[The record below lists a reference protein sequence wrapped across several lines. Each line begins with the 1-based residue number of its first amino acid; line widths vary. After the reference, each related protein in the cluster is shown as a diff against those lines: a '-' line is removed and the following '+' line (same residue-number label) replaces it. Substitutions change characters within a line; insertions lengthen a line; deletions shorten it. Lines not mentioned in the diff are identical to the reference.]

1 MNEKVAAKHLVTVW
15 NPSYADDAMDDH
27 VRVLLDWIRRHRAG
41 EASAD
46 EVHVW
51 WAKLRSPN
59 RVGPLDHSSA
69 VLAIQEQIASGVET
83 HLYLTDYRSLYVA
96 HLLEITDDDVPSESP
111 DERENMPDYY
121 VGKPADF
128 WFRLGDIRRLVAND
142 TPAVIAQLGKLRN
155 VRYHDRPVSLYGGIV
170 DLPLIVW
177 SEDEPAWFADTA
189 ALLEGRHWVEYE
201 AEYRGEIERMVQE
214 LRDNLLGTA
223 VWSQLQA
230 TTRSFLASAEAVFR
244 ARRNDPQF
252 DFSGPVLEY
261 VKAVETELNSLI
273 FPVLRRVL
281 RNRPPAEREI
291 RAREGRLDLGSRVPP
306 QSIGTLKLLLE
317 KEQIVRSHLEPAI
330 GYDARWLLRE
340 LPGRIGP
347 LVKRRNPGAHS
358 EVIPGEVAARV
369 REDVLGIGQEGL
381 LVRIAQISMQAV
393 SR

>member
-1 MNEKVAAKHLVTVW
+1 MNEQTAPKHLLTVW
-15 NPSYADDAMDDH
+15 NPSYADDAMDQH
-27 VRVLLDWIRRHRAG
+27 LRVLLDWVRRYRAG
-41 EASAD
+41 DASAD

-59 RVGPLDHSSA
+59 RVGPLDHSA
-69 VLAIQEQIASGVET
+69 EVLAIQEQIASGVET

-96 HLLEITDDDVPSESP
+96 HLLEITEDDVPGDSP

-121 VGKPADF
+121 FEKPADF

-142 TPAVIAQLGKLRN
+142 TPAVIAQLGNLRN

-170 DLPLIVW
+170 ELPLIVW
-177 SEDEPAWFADTA
+177 VEEEPAWFADTG
-189 ALLEGRHWVEYE
+189 ALLEGRHWIEYE
-201 AEYRGEIERMVQE
+201 AEYRGETERMVQE

-223 VWSQLQA
+223 VWSQLQP
-230 TTRSFLASAEAVFR
+230 TSRSFLASAEAVFR

-273 FPVLRRVL
+273 FPALRRVL

-291 RAREGRLDLGSRVPP
+291 RAREGRLDLGARVPH

-317 KEQIVRSHLEPAI
+317 KEKIVRGQLEPAI
-330 GYDARWLLRE
+330 GYEARWLLRD

-347 LVKRRNPGAHS
+347 LVRWRNPGAHS
-358 EVIPGEVAARV
+358 EVIAGEVAARV
-369 REDVLGIGQEGL
+369 RGDVLGIGQEGL
-381 LVRIAQISMQAV
+381 LVRIAQTGMRTV
-393 SR
+393 GR